1 MAEGSFVAYYRV
13 STAEQGRSGLGLDSQ
28 REAVHRYLNGG
39 GWALLGEFTE
49 VETGKGSNALAK
61 RPALREALALAKRH
75 RATLIIAKMDRLSR
89 NVHFITGLLEAGVDF
104 RAVDNPAANKLTVHI
119 LAAVAEAERDAI
131 SERTKAA
138 LQAAKARGVVLGA
151 NGRRLAERYRAEAA
165 ERVVPI
171 AAELAALRAQGLTVR
186 AIADALNARGIPSP
200 GGAEWKPGN
209 VHRAL
214 KRCPAVA

>member
-13 STAEQGRSGLGLDSQ
+13 STAEQGRSGLGLESQ
-28 REAVHRYLNGG
+28 RDAVHRYLNGG

-75 RATLIIAKMDRLSR
+75 KATLIIAKMDRLSR

-138 LQAAKARGVVLGA
+138 LQAAKARGVILGA

-186 AIADALNARGIPSP
+186 AIADALNARGVRSP

-214 KRCPAVA
+214 KRCREVA

>member
-13 STAEQGRSGLGLDSQ
+13 STAEQGRSGLGLESQ

-75 RATLIIAKMDRLSR
+75 KATLIIAKMDRLSR

-138 LQAAKARGVVLGA
+138 LQAAKARGVILGA

-186 AIADALNARGIPSP
+186 AIADALNARGVRSP

-214 KRCPAVA
+214 KRCPEVA